1 MSAEPASMS
10 ISIPLPC
17 GCVLR
22 HTVQELPTVAD
33 SYCAPEGDAFMS
45 WARTL
50 LGAWFRNH
58 ASQHHCPEY
67 K

>member
-1 MSAEPASMS
+1 MS

-22 HTVQELPTVAD
+22 HTVQELPDVEG
-33 SYCAPEGDAFMS
+33 SYCGPEGDAFMS

-50 LGAWFRNH
+50 LSSWFRQH
-58 ASQHHCPEY
+58 AGKHRCPEF